1 LWNNRYL
8 DSHTAHQ
15 IHKVL
20 IVDDALLKN
29 KKFPHLLES
38 ISFRTQTVRAFL
50 TLISRHLELDLV
62 PIRDVYGP
70 TAYDPEISALVISEE
85 TRAGAESI
93 AKLRREKGL
102 QPLEV
107 FIIDVIG
114 DREGKLAMDKIAE
127 AKMSSTKIRERLTRK
142 EIVSA

>member
-1 LWNNRYL
+1 M
-8 DSHTAHQ
+8 
-15 IHKVL
+15 
-20 IVDDALLKN
+20 
-29 KKFPHLLES
+29 
-38 ISFRTQTVRAFL
+38 RAFL